1 MASTVRGGPTRTSC
15 SDCPAR
21 LASNLCQACDH
32 VATMRSPHCRGR
44 CGGRPVGP
52 LAPSDDEMGRNTRPA
67 GGAWEAGAR
76 AGVRPVCGVLV
87 SSSDKL
93 YPCYGI
99 ERPSA
104 GAMLPCRR
112 PAVESGRRV
121 GCDALAYRSRH
132 ARASRNPSRPFPH
145 PVYPVHPL
153 QMPTPWHHPHWG
165 RYGRFVPSTCF
176 ASRVRAR
183 HAVPLQ
189 AGSGVFHP
197 FNLPQ
202 SAGITPPASGSCG
215 QPGRD
220 LSCG

>member
-21 LASNLCQACDH
+21 LASSLCQACDH

-52 LAPSDDEMGRNTRPA
+52 LASSDDEMGRNTRPA
-67 GGAWEAGAR
+67 GGAWGAGAR

-112 PAVESGRRV
+112 PAVESGRCV
-121 GCDALAYRSRH
+121 GCDALAHRSRH
-132 ARASRNPSRPFPH
+132 APH
-145 PVYPVHPL
+145 PVYPVHPCKCL
-153 QMPTPWHHPHWG
+153 SP
-165 RYGRFVPSTCF
+165 
-176 ASRVRAR
+176 
-183 HAVPLQ
+183 
-189 AGSGVFHP
+189 
-197 FNLPQ
+197 
-202 SAGITPPASGSCG
+202 GITLTRVGFCLHQDFRDGRMSRMGVRGGRPSSLAG
-215 QPGRD
+215 QSRTD
-220 LSCG
+220 SAR